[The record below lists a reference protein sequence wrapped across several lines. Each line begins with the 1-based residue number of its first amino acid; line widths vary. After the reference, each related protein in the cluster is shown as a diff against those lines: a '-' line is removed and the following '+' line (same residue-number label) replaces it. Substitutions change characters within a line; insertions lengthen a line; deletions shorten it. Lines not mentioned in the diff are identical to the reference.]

1 MSIEDRMVQKD
12 EDSYTDDQIRRYE
25 KNSNKGVASK
35 MSRNSSFNGEYNSSL
50 NIPKDTEKGFPL
62 LQVKEQYLN
71 FGDLIVKNEIKEKL
85 ESVIAEN
92 RSTEKLYSYGLIP
105 KRKILFCGSPGTGKT
120 LSAKIMASVM
130 GYPFVYVMFDS
141 IVSSYLGETATN
153 LRKIFD
159 FIEQGKF
166 VVLFDEF
173 DIVGKKRDD
182 PHEHGEIKRIVNNFM
197 QMIDNYEGES
207 ILIAATNHQHL
218 LDTAIWRRFDEI
230 ILFDIPDLTRREQ
243 LFNKYLRVLRRT
255 DDFTLIELAKKTANF
270 SAADIAQVCQE
281 ALRKSIVHGKTEV
294 DREYILNAI
303 TDQKRKKNVILSK
316 S

>member
-1 MSIEDRMVQKD
+1 MAQKD
-12 EDSYTDDQIRRYE
+12 DDSYMNDKINYYE
-25 KNSNKGVASK
+25 KNPNKGLSSK
-35 MSRNSSFNGEYNSSL
+35 ISKSGSL
-50 NIPKDTEKGFPL
+50 DGDYKPALSIPRDTEKGFPL
-62 LQVKEQYLN
+62 LQVKEQYFG
-71 FGDLIVKNEIKEKL
+71 FGDLIVKNDVKEKL
-85 ESVIAEN
+85 ESIVVEN
-92 RSTEKLYSYGLIP
+92 KSSDKLYSYGLIP
-105 KRKILFCGSPGTGKT
+105 KRKVLFCGPPGTGKT
-120 LSAKIMASVM
+120 LSAKIISSEM

-141 IVSSYLGETATN
+141 MLSSYLGETATN

-159 FIEQGKF
+159 FIQQGKF

-182 PHEHGEIKRIVNNFM
+182 PHEHGEIKRVVNNFM
-197 QMIDNYEGES
+197 QMMDNYEGES

-230 ILFDIPDLTRREQ
+230 ILFDLPDLTRREQ

-255 DDFTLIELAKKTANF
+255 DDFTLLELAKKTTNF

-281 ALRKSIVHGKTEV
+281 ALRKSIVYGKIEV
-294 DREYILNAI
+294 NREYILNAI
-303 TDQKRKKNVILSK
+303 SEQKRKKNIVLSK